1 MRKTHFRLKALTIRS
16 SKLISKL
23 SEDKSF
29 IYISLFIYVKSQVIA
44 LSMRLITLFYRLS
57 PKKNRRMGYFICEKT
72 EKNGKKGRFTTEKGT
87 AADYFL

>member
-1 MRKTHFRLKALTIRS
+1 MRKTHFGLKALTIRS

-44 LSMRLITLFYRLS
+44 LSMRLTLFYRLS
-57 PKKNRRMGYFICEKT
+57 PKKNTRMGYFICEKT
-72 EKNGKKGRFTTEKGT
+72 EKNGEKRRFTTEKST
-87 AADYFL
+87 ATYYFL